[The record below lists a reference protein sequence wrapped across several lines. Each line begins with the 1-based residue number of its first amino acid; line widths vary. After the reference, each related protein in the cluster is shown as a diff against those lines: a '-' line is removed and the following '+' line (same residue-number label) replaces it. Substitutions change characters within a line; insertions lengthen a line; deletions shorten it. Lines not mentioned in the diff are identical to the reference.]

1 MFVSGEGKGQV
12 VGMDGMITRLKG
24 EKRKTKKK
32 GILWRVI
39 PDTCM
44 SRGVLDDSMK

>member
-24 EKRKTKKK
+24 EKGKQKK